1 MKKGKLGGDIVCVEP
16 HTHTL
21 SFTQPVIVCLALL
34 SHCCLLWPVL
44 APLPLLATG
53 LVSTVRLPG
62 LPDSTVQSS
71 AAACQCVSRP
81 LGSVQYR
88 RASCC
93 CFFFLSLFFSTTFLP
108 PVFCFPFHCR
118 GGISCFV
125 FAVQTRTQLKKK
137 KGPGLCVKCVPVVDS
152 SILSH
157 CGELAG
163 KICVLNGCVCANGI
177 TDVIEL
183 SDLSLFTCS
192 C

>member
-34 SHCCLLWPVL
+34 SHCCLLRPVL
-44 APLPLLATG
+44 APLPLPATG

-137 KGPGLCVKCVPVVDS
+137 KDQDCAS
-152 SILSH
+152 SAS
-157 CGELAG
+157 
-163 KICVLNGCVCANGI
+163 
-177 TDVIEL
+177 
-183 SDLSLFTCS
+183 LSLIHRFFLIAGNLLEKFAY
-192 C
+192 